1 MGALFSSVETVLQQM
16 KKSSDFIWKMG
27 NATVARVI
35 VGVLKRSHFSEN
47 WLKNVSFSWKRTQIG
62 LIFMKNEA
70 KRYHFC
76 EKWTKKVS
84 FLWKMSQKG
93 LIFRKKW
100 VKKVS
105 FSWKKCTKKVSFFV
119 KNYSKRSHF
128 HEKKW
133 TKHVSFA
140 IVVPTN

>member
-16 KKSSDFIWKMG
+16 KKSSDFYWKMG
-27 NATVARVI
+27 NATVVRVI

-47 WLKNVSFSWKRTQIG
+47 WAKNVSFSWKMTQIG

-76 EKWTKKVS
+76 EKWTKKVT

-93 LIFRKKW
+93 LIFM
-100 VKKVS
+100 
-105 FSWKKCTKKVSFFV
+105 
-119 KNYSKRSHF
+119 
-128 HEKKW
+128 KKW
-133 TKHVSFA
+133 TEKVAFLWKMTQKGL
-140 IVVPTN
+140 IFMKKN

>member
-1 MGALFSSVETVLQQM
+1 MTPVIFSFLIKNGSLILLCWNSIATNE
-16 KKSSDFIWKMG
+16 KSSDFYWKMG

-47 WLKNVSFSWKRTQIG
+47 WAKNESFSRRMTQIG

-93 LIFRKKW
+93 LIFMKKW
-100 VKKVS
+100 
-105 FSWKKCTKKVSFFV
+105 TKKVSFLWKMTRKGLIFMK
-119 KNYSKRSHF
+119 KNELNTSHLQ
-128 HEKKW
+128 
-133 TKHVSFA
+133 
-140 IVVPTN
+140 